1 MKTFR
6 YHGKCLKIARG
17 KVKDDDKAPW
27 TCPVCDH
34 RVRIPRDAA
43 RPRLEELINW
53 YDDIPNLPFQPEEE
67 EVLKKII
74 DNAQAFRDHIAT
86 YINPVASSRA
96 EAETQ
101 RFYLRKLEGAE
112 VFLVTETNFF
122 RQELHKWCG
131 VAGEAPPV
139 FQESKSTRKPRP
151 TKLQKLMAQ
160 YGVDDPDDLPE
171 EVKGK
176 ANSLRRKSKYYQGRQ
191 DGSGGLQLS
200 PPASGGG
207 AQTPILGTPIRAEGH
222 GFPGMRPG
230 DRPPPP
236 DFGHFGRHGEVMAG
250 AGDPLH
256 LNGGMQSRLMMPGG
270 PRLAIDN
277 EQGDSLEERLLR
289 GDLDGL
295 NLHSEPVRGK
305 ALELLRR
312 TDIGRRRAEEIYGP
326 GVWSG
331 GGGGVPS
338 GAAAAAAGTQ
348 QEVGYP
354 REVEKMFVDLTNQEH
369 EKGEARVGPEELE
382 SERNGVDA
390 LIDGE

>member
-1 MKTFR
+1 MNGMVLDTQLPRHHLLIRDFR

-43 RPRLEELINW
+43 RPRIEELVNW

-74 DNAQAFRDHIAT
+74 DNAQSFRDHIAA
-86 YINPVASSRA
+86 YINPVLSSGA

-122 RQELHKWCG
+122 RQELHKWCQ
-131 VAGEAPPV
+131 VTTEAPPM

-191 DGSGGLQLS
+191 EGLQVS
-200 PPASGGG
+200 PPAT
-207 AQTPILGTPIRAEGH
+207 AQTPILGTPIRSEGH
-222 GFPGMRPG
+222 GFPHVKSENPTPHDFNPFARPG
-230 DRPPPP
+230 EAPP
-236 DFGHFGRHGEVMAG
+236 GE
-250 AGDPLH
+250 PLN
-256 LNGGMQSRLMMPGG
+256 LNARLMMPGG
-270 PRLAIDN
+270 PRLAMD

-289 GDLDGL
+289 GELEGL

-326 GVWSG
+326 AVWSG
-331 GGGGVPS
+331 GGASAGG
-338 GAAAAAAGTQ
+338 GGH
-348 QEVGYP
+348 EGGYP
-354 REVEKMFVDLTNQEH
+354 RDVEKMFVDLTNQDE
-369 EKGEARVGPEELE
+369 EKKGDMKVMAEELE

>member
-1 MKTFR
+1 M
-6 YHGKCLKIARG
+6 
-17 KVKDDDKAPW
+17 KDDDKAPW

-43 RPRLEELINW
+43 RPRIEELVNW

-74 DNAQAFRDHIAT
+74 DNAQAFRDHIAA
-86 YINPVASSRA
+86 YINPVLSSRA
-96 EAETQ
+96 ESETQ

-122 RQELHKWCG
+122 RQELHKWCQ
-131 VAGEAPPV
+131 VTEEPPPM

-191 DGSGGLQLS
+191 EGMQVS
-200 PPASGGG
+200 PPAG
-207 AQTPILGTPIRAEGH
+207 APTPILGTPIRGEGA
-222 GFPGMRPG
+222 FPNARSSDSQPR
-230 DRPPPP
+230 DYHP
-236 DFGHFGRHGEVMAG
+236 FGRPADAMDGHPMSM
-250 AGDPLH
+250 
-256 LNGGMQSRLMMPGG
+256 NGGMQSRLMMPGG
-270 PRLAIDN
+270 PRLVMD
-277 EQGDSLEERLLR
+277 EQNDSLEERLLR
-289 GDLDGL
+289 GELDGL
-295 NLHSEPVRGK
+295 NLHSEPVKSK

-312 TDIGRRRAEEIYGP
+312 TDVGRRRAEEIYGA
-326 GVWSG
+326 GVWG
-331 GGGGVPS
+331 GGPATGGPQ
-338 GAAAAAAGTQ
+338 AEA
-348 QEVGYP
+348 GYP
-354 REVEKMFVDLTNQEH
+354 RDVQRMFADLTNQE
-369 EKGEARVGPEELE
+369 EGKGGEARVMAEELE